1 MRPGKQAEL
10 DKTQTVDA
18 SIDQV
23 EKIKASIRA
32 EVEHALRPIERQFG
46 FVTIRYRGLAK
57 NAAQLKALFALGNL
71 WRARKQR
78 GVLDGQSRQ
87 RTMVAT

>member
-32 EVEHALRPIERQFG
+32 EVEHPFRPIERQFG
-46 FVTIRYRGLAK
+46 FVMIRCRGLAK
-57 NAAQLKALFALGNL
+57 NAAQLKKMFTLSNL
-71 WRARKQR
+71 WRARKQLA
-78 GVLDGQSRQ
+78 VLAKQVRP
-87 RTMVAT
+87 RTAVAT

>member
-1 MRPGKQAEL
+1 MRLGKQAEL

-32 EVEHALRPIERQFG
+32 EVEHPFRLIERQFG

>member
-32 EVEHALRPIERQFG
+32 EAEHPFRPIERQFG
-46 FVTIRYRGLAK
+46 VVMIRCRGLAK
-57 NAAQLKALFALGNL
+57 NAAQLKKMFTLSKL
-71 WRARKQR
+71 WRARKQLA
-78 GVLDGQSRQ
+78 VLAGQVRP
-87 RTMVAT
+87 RTAVAT

>member
-32 EVEHALRPIERQFG
+32 EVEHPFRLIERQFG
-46 FVTIRYRGLAK
+46 LVTIRCRGLAK